1 MRKPRDRI
9 EVSGDDATTFPNQ
22 PRLDDENAQFSQLY
36 LQQSIDQLRRL
47 RDDYRQIRLWLEKMG
62 QQFAQREA
70 IVSQRIQEAMAFLA
84 QLRRRLGSSSDPAPW
99 TASPKAPANQLTLH
113 VHTLGKFKVHHND
126 QTVSLGNNKKGRA
139 VFRYLVTRPRR
150 RAAKDVLLDLFW
162 PGEGTDKASHKLHIA
177 VSALRQALSKAESTA
192 LEHDQYLL
200 FEDGHYFLHP
210 AINIHLD
217 ADELAARC
225 QAGERLARDNHIP
238 EAIAEYEA
246 ALALYQGDFLTE
258 DLYADWAIADRARL
272 EETYLTLLGH
282 LAEHY
287 LGQGHYTES
296 ISCCRQILAKDSF
309 REDAYR
315 QLMLCYSRLGR
326 RNQALREF
334 HICEQVLQRELGVR
348 PMQETVA
355 LYERIVQEEAV

>member
-22 PRLDDENAQFSQLY
+22 PRLDDENTQFSQLY

-47 RDDYRQIRLWLEKMG
+47 RDDYRQVRLWLEKMG

-70 IVSQRIQEAMAFLA
+70 TVNQRIQEAMAFLA

-99 TASPKAPANQLTLH
+99 TASPKALANQLTLH

-126 QTVSLGNNKKGRA
+126 QTVSLSSNKKGRA
-139 VFRYLVTRPRR
+139 IFRYLVTRAGR

-162 PGEGTDKASHKLHIA
+162 PGEDTDRASHKLHIA
-177 VSALRQALSKAESTA
+177 ISALRQALSETKSIG
-192 LEHDQYLL
+192 LEHDQFFL
-200 FEDGHYFLHP
+200 FEDGHYCLHP
-210 AINIHLD
+210 AINVYLD
-217 ADELAARC
+217 ADEFTARC
-225 QAGERLARDNHIP
+225 RTGERLARDNHIP

-246 ALALYQGDFLTE
+246 ALALYRGDFLTE

-287 LGQGHYTES
+287 LGQVHYTES

-315 QLMLCYSRLGR
+315 QLMLCYSRMGR
-326 RNQALREF
+326 RNQALCEF
-334 HICEQVLQRELGVR
+334 HACEQVLRRELGVR

-355 LYERIVQEEAV
+355 LYERIVQEKAV